1 MEQDAPEEVVT
12 EIWPV
17 SWTSTMWAVSTGEVF
32 YDCFEG
38 DSEEMIGAAQIE
50 ARARELRKAK
60 NFSGMCEDLLRQ
72 FCPRGAGKPYRN
84 AHLKEDA
91 RVTAGA
97 YAHGGFY
104 GVVGITYKYPET
116 IRYLNAFLKSNGF
129 KGSRT
134 ALSVGWNGA
143 TSLHR
148 DPHNARDR
156 DNCTMTL
163 GKFQG
168 GRLWVEDSL
177 QPVLH
182 GKIAAPRGRDAR
194 RDERDLLTSFG
205 FPVGK
210 PEMKGCA
217 DMAPADREAA
227 VRPKRSIRKKLWKK
241 ALQASAMLTLSMS
254 TASSYFGEFFSKPL
268 EDGPAILE
276 IGGMTMTSRVADWG
290 RDVVEPIE
298 HVMFLEKGGVELV
311 TNLTNSLGP
320 QVLWLHTADT
330 NFNFVDKARSVLHQQ
345 LRRGGVAVL
354 EGDLQDVS
362 WDADS
367 FKEEFSSYE
376 VTFKQGELGKEITLR
391 PAGEV
396 EQSTVD
402 QEAFAQDVVPPDAGV
417 PASDPRGASAIS
429 FDSEVP
435 QHIGVIGAALA
446 RLHQNLG
453 HPENRDLTRHLRYAG
468 ADQAVLKAS
477 KSSRCHTCARRKR
490 ISTRWSVWIWRM
502 CLIANV
508 YDMSYYQSSTT
519 PPPSIW

>member
-1 MEQDAPEEVVT
+1 
-12 EIWPV
+12 
-17 SWTSTMWAVSTGEVF
+17 
-32 YDCFEG
+32 
-38 DSEEMIGAAQIE
+38 
-50 ARARELRKAK
+50 
-60 NFSGMCEDLLRQ
+60 
-72 FCPRGAGKPYRN
+72 
-84 AHLKEDA
+84 
-91 RVTAGA
+91 
-97 YAHGGFY
+97 
-104 GVVGITYKYPET
+104 
-116 IRYLNAFLKSNGF
+116 
-129 KGSRT
+129 
-134 ALSVGWNGA
+134 
-143 TSLHR
+143 
-148 DPHNARDR
+148 
-156 DNCTMTL
+156 MTL
-163 GKFQG
+163 EKFQG

-182 GKIAAPRGRDAR
+182 GKIAAPRGRDALN
-194 RDERDLLTSFG
+194 RDERDLLRSFG

-227 VRPKRSIRKKLWKK
+227 VRPKRSIRKKLWKQ
-241 ALQASAMLTLSMS
+241 ALQASATLTLSMS

-276 IGGMTMTSRVADWG
+276 IGGTTMTSRVADWAP
-290 RDVVEPIE
+290 DVVEPIE
-298 HVMFLEKGGVELV
+298 HAMFLEEGGVGLV

-376 VTFKQGELGKEITLR
+376 QGQLGKEITLR

-396 EQSTVD
+396 KQSAVD

-417 PASDPRGASAIS
+417 PASDPRGASAMS
-429 FDSEVP
+429 LDSEVP

-453 HPENRDLTRHLRYAG
+453 HPETRHLRYAG
-468 ADQAVLKAS
+468 ADQAVLEAS
-477 KSSRCHTCARRKR
+477 KSLRCQTCARRKR
-490 ISTRWSVWIWRM
+490 ISTRWSVWIWCM